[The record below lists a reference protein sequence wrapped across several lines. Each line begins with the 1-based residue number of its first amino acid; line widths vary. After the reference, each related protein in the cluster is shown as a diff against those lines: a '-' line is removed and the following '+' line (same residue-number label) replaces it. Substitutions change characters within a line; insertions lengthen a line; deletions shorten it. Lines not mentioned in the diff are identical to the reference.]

1 MNTEPLRSAAAR
13 PAADPADDLVRWAA
27 FSCVLVPVVL
37 VVYGSSFA
45 GATGSALGLM
55 AVTTVCRLLL
65 RQSERAAA
73 EERARR
79 TPTTPGRHGRG
90 ALSAHHSG
98 RHGGGCT
105 PQG

>member
-1 MNTEPLRSAAAR
+1 MNAEPLWSATAR
-13 PAADPADDLVRWAA
+13 PPADPAGDLVRWAA

-79 TPTTPGRHGRG
+79 SFPTHARGGPGSPGGHRG
-90 ALSAHHSG
+90 G

-105 PQG
+105 PGG